1 MKKIFIFDAYPS
13 NRELLSEELA
23 ADGNLVVATGRPE
36 FVGDSVE
43 RLDPDLIILDL
54 YAKGEM
60 LWDLL
65 LNLKSAY
72 PQIPILIFT
81 ASSYA
86 EDLRSHLA
94 DAWVRKSFLFE
105 ELKQNIRPL
114 LRRSGKAGAPREN
127 SLRSLSEPI
136 AS

>member
-1 MKKIFIFDAYPS
+1 MGSRLMEAGDTGDAP
-13 NRELLSEELA
+13 EDALGHVHVLQHAVVHVDAALA
-23 ADGNLVVATGRPE
+23 LR
-36 FVGDSVE
+36 
-43 RLDPDLIILDL
+43 PDLIILDL

-127 SLRSLSEPI
+127 SVGSLSEPI